1 MEIETEEK
9 YENDVI
15 EKVEYLRRVLTSNDM
30 KSKREISIKN
40 IKESTSNE
48 LLNQQNI
55 FGKLIEEGFIVP
67 ICNGV
72 YAYGGIFLHV
82 FNYFCEKI
90 NMFGKKSFSSIVE
103 YEVPAIFPID
113 KFAEGKYF
121 ENFPHHIMFQTVMQN
136 DIKILEQFAKK
147 GVSDKKVFEKMQS
160 PLNVLRH
167 AACVPIYPLLKNT
180 IIDKAE
186 PKCFLVS
193 GKCFRNEGKNAFELA
208 RLNEFYMKEYVFV
221 GTQEQIYEFIKKG
234 RELWNEWTDIFRLNC
249 RVDTANDSF
258 FASNYK
264 KLRFFQIMGDS
275 KQEFK
280 VLIPGTND
288 YIAVSSS
295 NIHRTH
301 FTKSYNI
308 RNSDAYCSSSCVA
321 FGIDRLTYA
330 LLSQKG
336 LDVSR
341 WDQKTRE
348 EINI

>member
-1 MEIETEEK
+1 MKIIRYLLDGLGHDKIVFLEMLPYASQYINTACEKNNYVEIETEEK

-136 DIKILEQFAKK
+136 DIKAHGQAPELFSQRQAFIAHDL
-147 GVSDKKVFEKMQS
+147 VS
-160 PLNVLRH
+160 H
-167 AACVPIYPLLKNT
+167 AALQSVLQQLKNKAQDKRRGQNQRDPQDMPCCNRCIRNT
-180 IIDKAE
+180 PAQADIDAKH
-186 PKCFLVS
+186 
-193 GKCFRNEGKNAFELA
+193 
-208 RLNEFYMKEYVFV
+208 
-221 GTQEQIYEFIKKG
+221 
-234 RELWNEWTDIFRLNC
+234 
-249 RVDTANDSF
+249 
-258 FASNYK
+258 
-264 KLRFFQIMGDS
+264 GDS
-275 KQEFK
+275 RHRVFQKARDKGENQF
-280 VLIPGTND
+280 T
-288 YIAVSSS
+288 AV
-295 NIHRTH
+295 
-301 FTKSYNI
+301 F
-308 RNSDAYCSSSCVA
+308 
-321 FGIDRLTYA
+321 
-330 LLSQKG
+330 
-336 LDVSR
+336 SR
-341 WDQKTRE
+341 
-348 EINI
+348 